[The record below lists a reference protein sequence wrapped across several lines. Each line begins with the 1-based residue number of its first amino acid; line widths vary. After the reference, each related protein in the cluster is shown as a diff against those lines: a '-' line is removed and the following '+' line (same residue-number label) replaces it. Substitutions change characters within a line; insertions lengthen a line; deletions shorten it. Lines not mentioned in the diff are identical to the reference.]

1 MRVFVR
7 LRPKCYAF
15 HCTGEIEKNAIDHTK
30 PIEKKTAKGVK
41 EKVKKD
47 RLHFSHYLDTE

>member
-1 MRVFVR
+1 M
-7 LRPKCYAF
+7 LCGM
-15 HCTGEIEKNAIDHTK
+15 GEVKKNIIDLTK

-47 RLHFSHYLDTE
+47 HLHFSHYFN